1 MEFVCRAGRWEEL
14 PRLLEIEQGA
24 TPGLLYL
31 DDVKDE
37 FFDPAKG
44 ELIVAEADGVP
55 AGFVHFSL
63 QPDGVAWLETLR
75 VDPAYQKQGC
85 GTALWKAMMAAA
97 EKYRVPAMRMY
108 TGRTNIAS
116 YTLAKRNELE
126 IASETL
132 ECTLLAENVEKT
144 ATPTFEPLD
153 FPQAAALLSKYW
165 AGNDELACLNRTFYK
180 GNAATV
186 RMLCEEGMVYGC
198 GESVLVLGRRFKNV
212 DALHIGLLGGDA
224 AACLAFAKQKLLETG
239 HAKLVCMI
247 PMHREDLKAALTDAG
262 FAVPER
268 SIIMM
273 ARIFA

>member
-1 MEFVCRAGRWEEL
+1 MEFVCRAGRWEDM
-14 PRLLEIEQGA
+14 PRLLEIEKGA

-37 FFDPAKG
+37 FFDPNKG

-55 AGFVHFSL
+55 MGFVHFSL
-63 QPDGVAWLETLR
+63 QADGAAWLETLR
-75 VDPAYQKQGC
+75 VDPAYQKKGC
-85 GTALWKAMMAAA
+85 GTALWQAMMAAA

-108 TGRTNIAS
+108 TGRSNVAS
-116 YTLAKRNELE
+116 YTLARRNGLD
-126 IASETL
+126 IAAETL
-132 ECTLLAENVEKT
+132 EATLLAENAEVT
-144 ATPTFEPLD
+144 AVPVFEPLD
-153 FPQAAALLSKYW
+153 FPQAAALLSKHW
-165 AGNDELACLNRTFYK
+165 AGYDEVCCLNRTFYK

-212 DALHIGLLGGDA
+212 AALHIGLLGGDV

-239 HAKLVCMI
+239 LSKLVCMI
-247 PMHREDLKAALTDAG
+247 PMQREDLKAALVEAG
-262 FAVPER
+262 FTVPER

-273 ARIFA
+273 ARTF

>member
-63 QPDGVAWLETLR
+63 QPDGAAWLETLR

-116 YTLAKRNELE
+116 YTLAKRNGLE

-132 ECTLLAENVEKT
+132 EGTLLAENVEKT
-144 ATPTFEPLD
+144 ARE
-153 FPQAAALLSKYW
+153 
-165 AGNDELACLNRTFYK
+165 
-180 GNAATV
+180 
-186 RMLCEEGMVYGC
+186 
-198 GESVLVLGRRFKNV
+198 
-212 DALHIGLLGGDA
+212 
-224 AACLAFAKQKLLETG
+224 AK
-239 HAKLVCMI
+239 
-247 PMHREDLKAALTDAG
+247 
-262 FAVPER
+262 
-268 SIIMM
+268 
-273 ARIFA
+273 RI

>member
-1 MEFVCRAGRWEEL
+1 MEFVCRAGRWEDL

-31 DDVKDE
+31 EDVKEE
-37 FFDPAKG
+37 FFDPDRG
-44 ELIVAEADGVP
+44 ELIVAETEGVP
-55 AGFVHFSL
+55 AGFVHISL
-63 QPDGVAWLETLR
+63 QADGAAWLETLR

-85 GTALWKAMMAAA
+85 GTALWKAMMTAA

-116 YTLAKRNELE
+116 YTLARRNGLD
-126 IASETL
+126 IAAETL
-132 ECTLLAENVEKT
+132 EATLLAQHVEK
-144 ATPTFEPLD
+144 AASPAFEPLD

-165 AGNDELACLNRTFYK
+165 AGFDEVACLNRTFYK

-186 RMLCEEGMVYGC
+186 RMLCGEGMVYGC
-198 GESVLVLGRRFKNV
+198 EDSVVVLGRRFKNV
-212 DALHIGLLGGDA
+212 DALHIGLFGGDV

-239 HAKLVCMI
+239 LSKLVCMI
-247 PMHREDLKAALTDAG
+247 PLHREDLKAALADAG
-262 FAVPER
+262 FTVPER

-273 ARIFA
+273 ERTF